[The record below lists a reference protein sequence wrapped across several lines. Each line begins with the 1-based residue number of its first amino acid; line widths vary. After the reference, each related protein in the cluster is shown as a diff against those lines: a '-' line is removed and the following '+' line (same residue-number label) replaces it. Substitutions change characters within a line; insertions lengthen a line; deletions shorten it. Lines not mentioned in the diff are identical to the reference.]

1 MPADAQHPLFARFW
15 SRVSGRV
22 GSERQRTQLL
32 AGLRGRVVEV
42 GAGAGRNFALYPP
55 GVSEVLAIEPEP
67 YLRGLA
73 ERAAASA
80 PVPVRV
86 LDGLAESLPV
96 EDAAC
101 DAAVTSLVLCSVA
114 DQAVALA
121 EVRRVLT
128 AAGELRFFEHVRAHH
143 PIGVHLQSRLDS
155 SGVWPRLGAGCHLS
169 RDTVKSIA
177 LAGFSVS
184 ELRRIPGG
192 PGGLGIPF
200 VLGAALVVEQAGR
213 PDPSAVPATRA
224 L

>member
-1 MPADAQHPLFARFW
+1 MPARAQHPVFAHLW
-15 SRVSGRV
+15 SRISGRV

-32 AGLRGRVVEV
+32 AGLSGRVVEV
-42 GAGAGRNFALYPP
+42 GAGDGRNFGLYPP

-73 ERAAASA
+73 ERAAARA

-86 LDGLAESLPV
+86 LDGVAEALPV
-96 EDAAC
+96 GDGVC
-101 DAAVTSLVLCSVA
+101 DAAVTSLVLCSVD
-114 DQAVALA
+114 DQAGALG

-128 AAGELRFFEHVRAHH
+128 ATGELRFFEHVRAHH
-143 PIGVHLQSRLDS
+143 PIGVHVQSSLDS
-155 SGVWPRLGAGCHLS
+155 TGIWPHLGAGCHLS

-184 ELRRIPGG
+184 ELRRIPSG

-200 VLGAALVVEQAGR
+200 VLGAALVVGEPAGASTGR
-213 PDPSAVPATRA
+213 DAHA
-224 L
+224 LW